1 MKRKNEQ
8 LHLRDYGYSIKFPK
22 IFRIRAIRKAC
33 KVFSEEEV
41 IEHIQKICKYHETLK
56 EDLNNIIS
64 FRKKQKQFE
73 TLNAAYS
80 LIEWSNELQTK
91 EEKTPKLVKKWNM
104 YDDGRISPV
113 EEDVLNNTIIPL
125 PPLSL

>member
-8 LHLRDYGYSIKFPK
+8 IHLRDYGYSIKFPK
-22 IFRIRAIRKAC
+22 IFRIRAIKKAC
-33 KVFSEEEV
+33 KVFSEDEV

-56 EDLNNIIS
+56 EDLNTIQS
-64 FRKKQKQFE
+64 FSRKQKQFE
-73 TLNAAYS
+73 TLNVAYS
-80 LIEWSNELQTK
+80 LIEWSNELQKK
-91 EEKTPKLVKKWNM
+91 EEKTVKKWNI

-113 EEDVLNNTIIPL
+113 EEEVLNGTIIPL